1 MVPRGLSLN
10 DVCAALRP
18 FYSVVHPDRFA
29 RNPRVKE
36 QNERSLQ
43 VFNGY
48 LNDLFPVSG
57 NVRPIS
63 VRFSIPSKEEDNL
76 HDIDITLSGTDPMK
90 IVRFVFFKIFFCKKY
105 EPPATDLVS
114 VLRNSRDDAIQK
126 TLRSEPV
133 SKMYVWRI
141 VGFSVSAKA
150 FTRRVLFVQVIW
162 QMHWKES
169 HMRSCIGNLNR
180 LLDQANVQDSVF
192 RALYKNTI
200 RFGQGSYVC
209 CDGSVQF
216 GADNVPEQWE
226 QVCVESIVRRSQLLS
241 LRETAADLGTRLGG
255 ADVVIPYHK
264 SLPLTFEQVRIL
276 NSRCVV
282 DLYFNSYVVCSFSGY
297 FLSYT
302 FVTFEAKIENCRA
315 QCELHLGLASMEWE
329 QGLGLEE
336 LLQSM
341 ERLRG
346 LDDSVKS
353 LFQGLSIKLSRN
365 PSVYVMNDGK
375 VSVPLNWI

>member
-90 IVRFVFFKIFFCKKY
+90 IVRHALESCNLSTKDIPIPQSVEQPVKFPSIKSSTFSRGFPDIENDMSKIYSKKKKY

-126 TLRSEPV
+126 SKAAAEVKLALR
-133 SKMYVWRI
+133 
-141 VGFSVSAKA
+141 GFVEDVKKRAGVKD
-150 FTRRVLFVQVIW
+150 VIW

-200 RFGQGSYVC
+200 RFV
-209 CDGSVQF
+209 
-216 GADNVPEQWE
+216 
-226 QVCVESIVRRSQLLS
+226 
-241 LRETAADLGTRLGG
+241 
-255 ADVVIPYHK
+255 
-264 SLPLTFEQVRIL
+264 
-276 NSRCVV
+276 
-282 DLYFNSYVVCSFSGY
+282 
-297 FLSYT
+297 
-302 FVTFEAKIENCRA
+302 
-315 QCELHLGLASMEWE
+315 
-329 QGLGLEE
+329 
-336 LLQSM
+336 
-341 ERLRG
+341 
-346 LDDSVKS
+346 
-353 LFQGLSIKLSRN
+353 
-365 PSVYVMNDGK
+365 
-375 VSVPLNWI
+375 